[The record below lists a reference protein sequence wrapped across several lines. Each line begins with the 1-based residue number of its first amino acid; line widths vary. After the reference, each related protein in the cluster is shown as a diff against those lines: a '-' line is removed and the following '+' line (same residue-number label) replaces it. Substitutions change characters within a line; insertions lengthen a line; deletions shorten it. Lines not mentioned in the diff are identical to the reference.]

1 MADWEDVRTERKNE
15 GGKDF
20 FCGQTRR
27 EIQMSLLYSF
37 VMAFTSFKMKVAF
50 NIFNQYLKEK
60 LGWDRGKT
68 ETGGA

>member
-15 GGKDF
+15 EGKDF
-20 FCGQTRR
+20 SCEQTRI

-37 VMAFTSFKMKVAF
+37 VMAFTSFKMQVAF

-68 ETGGA
+68 ETGDA